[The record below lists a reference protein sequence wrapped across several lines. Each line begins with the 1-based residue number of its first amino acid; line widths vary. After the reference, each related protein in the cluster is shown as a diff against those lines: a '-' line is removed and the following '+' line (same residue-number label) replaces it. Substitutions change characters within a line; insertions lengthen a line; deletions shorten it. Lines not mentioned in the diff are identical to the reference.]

1 MKYCTECNAEIQE
14 DSLFCHKCG
23 HRIGIRKEIYDI
35 TSDGLV
41 GRVKE
46 MIKDVTVRR
55 IIIKDEKGKIL
66 LSIPITWG
74 AAGTVATL
82 TLAPWLAALGVIA
95 GIVTRCKLEVERSN
109 D

>member
-1 MKYCTECNAEIQE
+1 MKYCNECKTELQE

-23 HRIGIRKEIYDI
+23 TSVGIHKEVYDI

-41 GRVKE
+41 GKVKE

-55 IIIKDEKGKIL
+55 IVVKDDKGKIL

-74 AAGTVATL
+74 AAGAVATL

-95 GIVTRCKLEVERSN
+95 GIVTRCKLEVERSDN
-109 D
+109 